1 MDARQLCHNYSG
13 LSQVGSSQ
21 TGGPAWGT
29 RWQAAGEMDDR
40 PSSADPRDETK
51 EQKKARVA
59 QHRQDVLRRIQ
70 KESKKELVHKK
81 MVFIC
86 PVEFDNK

>member
-1 MDARQLCHNYSG
+1 
-13 LSQVGSSQ
+13 
-21 TGGPAWGT
+21 
-29 RWQAAGEMDDR
+29 MDDR